1 MRSDAILAVSP
12 GTGHQ
17 LHAFGSEFTIHLGG
31 QETGGKFCMFT
42 EVTPPGGG
50 PPPHLHRAAEEWFY
64 PLEGR
69 VEFFMDGSWQEVAL
83 GTTVYVPRGTVHTF
97 RNPGDAPLRML
108 MGISPAGIET
118 FFERCAEEFA
128 RPEPPEME
136 RIAAIGADFGIEF
149 VG

>member
-1 MRSDAILAVSP
+1 MRTPDILSVPP
-12 GTGHQ
+12 GAGKI

-31 QETGGKFCMFT
+31 QETEGKFCMFT

-50 PPPHLHRAAEEWFY
+50 PPPHLHKAEEEWFY

-69 VEFFMDGSWQEVAL
+69 VEFFIDGGWQEAPL

-97 RNPGDAPLRML
+97 RNPGDSPSRML

-118 FFERCAEEFA
+118 FFERCAEVFA

-136 RIAAIGADFGIEF
+136 KIAAIGAEFGIEF
-149 VG
+149 VD